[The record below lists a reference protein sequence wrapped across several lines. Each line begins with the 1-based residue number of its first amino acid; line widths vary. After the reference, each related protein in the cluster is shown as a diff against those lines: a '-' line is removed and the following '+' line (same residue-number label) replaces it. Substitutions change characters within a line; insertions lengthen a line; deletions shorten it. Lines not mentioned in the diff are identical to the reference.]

1 MAVGISPKLAAPR
14 QLVMARTSKAH
25 AAPEPD
31 LKIVLPEA
39 EGMTTPPTPDPFVI
53 GPASPAGT
61 PGFYMGI
68 GTRPQ
73 TPAEHNT
80 RLGASAGK
88 FNDAG
93 FLLGNLAP
101 RVGWPMGDVPAQLP

>member
-1 MAVGISPKLAAPR
+1 VAGISPKLAAPAPPCDGPHL
-14 QLVMARTSKAH
+14 QAH
-25 AAPEPD
+25 AAPAAPD
-31 LKIVLPEA
+31 PKIVLPEA
-39 EGMTTPPTPDPFVI
+39 DGKVTLPTPDPFVI

-88 FNDAG
+88 FNDSGLPAG
-93 FLLGNLAP
+93 QFGATCGLAH
-101 RVGWPMGDVPAQLP
+101 G

>member
-1 MAVGISPKLAAPR
+1 MV
-14 QLVMARTSKAH
+14 RTSKAAP
-25 AAPEPD
+25 AAPDP
-31 LKIVLPEA
+31 KIVLPEA
-39 EGMTTPPTPDPFVI
+39 DGKVILPTPDPFVI

-68 GTRPQ
+68 GSRPQ

-80 RLGASAGK
+80 RLGASASK
-88 FNDAG
+88 FNDSG
-93 FLLGNLAP
+93 YLLGNLAP

>member
-1 MAVGISPKLAAPR
+1 
-14 QLVMARTSKAH
+14 MARTSKAH
-25 AAPEPD
+25 AAPAAPD
-31 LKIVLPEA
+31 PKIVLPEA
-39 EGMTTPPTPDPFVI
+39 DGKVTLPTPDPFVI

>member
-1 MAVGISPKLAAPR
+1 
-14 QLVMARTSKAH
+14 MARTSKAH

-39 EGMTTPPTPDPFVI
+39 DGKVTLPTPDPFVI
-53 GPASPAGT
+53 GPASAPMT
-61 PGFYMGI
+61 PGWLMGI
-68 GTRPQ
+68 GSRAETA
-73 TPAEHNT
+73 AEHNT

-88 FNDAG
+88 FNDSG
-93 FLLGNLAP
+93 YLLGNLAP